1 MGRLIIIP
9 FYGAIDAPIF
19 DFWWYL
25 PWVSKPR
32 WIPHFCALSPACNVF
47 FRFTS
52 GATSADL
59 LVSSMVV
66 ESFEPHTCTCV
77 QPLMGLNPGILFV
90 IHWTALRLETTWKF
104 GYIASNG
111 SIHTRIYNSDWAYNV
126 TLNSVWRWCAAMTK
140 NRYMWTNV
148 NSPLLSQSHCTCYCG
163 IVWTRCKT
171 VTHVIRVSLSNK

>member
-1 MGRLIIIP
+1 MGQLMPLFLTFGDICP
-9 FYGAIDAPIF
+9 GFQSHGGSLTSVLCHLHAMF
-19 DFWWYL
+19 
-25 PWVSKPR
+25 
-32 WIPHFCALSPACNVF
+32 F

-111 SIHTRIYNSDWAYNV
+111 SIHTRIYNSDWAYHV

-148 NSPLLSQSHCTCYCG
+148 NTPLLSQSHCTCYYG

-171 VTHVIRVSLSNK
+171 VTHVIQVSLSNK